1 MDSKMRVQYLEVV
14 SVRRLGPDS
23 LDQSLHR
30 QENQLQPAKHLHSR
44 ERDRWHQLSPQVP
57 HME

>member
-1 MDSKMRVQYLEVV
+1 MRVQHLEVV

-30 QENQLQPAKHLHSR
+30 QENQLQPAKHLHRR